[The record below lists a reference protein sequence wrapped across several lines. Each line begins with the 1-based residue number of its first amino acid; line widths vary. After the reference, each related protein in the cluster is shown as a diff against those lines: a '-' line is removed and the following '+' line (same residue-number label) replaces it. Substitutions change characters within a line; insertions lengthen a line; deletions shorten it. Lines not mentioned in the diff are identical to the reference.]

1 MRKTIFGTLVLL
13 FMLAACSPKLAPKSK
28 IVNKMQ
34 LQEQQLVHL
43 HEKMISFYPGSYDS
57 LSFYSAAFSTSIK
70 KMVLEN
76 PESITYPFDS
86 LQKRGCTVTTSQD
99 KTFRIYSWDTWLG
112 GTMHFFDNIYQ
123 YTLDSTVKT
132 QLNTNVEEE
141 SNSYYSEIYDLNSDG
156 KRFYLAIGNSIFS
169 TKDMN
174 QTIRNFEVKAEGLS
188 EDFEIFDTPA
198 KDYSK
203 ISVNYNFF
211 SVVDRPE
218 RPLKLI
224 LVDEDNKRVRIPVVV
239 ENGEVTNRFII
250 YKWNGNQF
258 VYSSIE

>member
-1 MRKTIFGTLVLL
+1 MMKTIFGTLVLI
-13 FMLAACSPKLAPKSK
+13 FMLAACSPKMAPKSK
-28 IVNKMQ
+28 VVNKMQ

-43 HEKMISFYPGSYDS
+43 QEKMISFYPGNYDS

-76 PESITYPFDS
+76 PESLTYPFDS
-86 LQKRGCTVTTSQD
+86 LRKSGCTIATSQD
-99 KTFRIYSWDTWLG
+99 KTFRIYSWDTRLG

-123 YTLDSTVKT
+123 YKLNDSVKT
-132 QLNTNVEEE
+132 QLNRNVEGEP
-141 SNSYYSEIYDLNSDG
+141 NSYFSEIYDLDMEG
-156 KRFYLAIGNSIFS
+156 KRIYLAISNAIFS

-174 QTIRNFEVKAEGLS
+174 QNIRNFEVVEGALS
-188 EDFEIFDTPA
+188 EDFEIFDTPV
-198 KDYSK
+198 KDYSE
-203 ISVNYNFF
+203 ISINYNLI

-218 RPLKLI
+218 QPLKLI

-239 ENGEVTNRFII
+239 DNGEVTNRFIV
-250 YKWNGNQF
+250 YKWNGSQF